1 MARNRVIRTTK
12 YKLSEI
18 KDSHPEIYQEATE
31 LFVEYER
38 YKTTLVEEY
47 RKLQEA
53 VADFDISRAMTTK
66 SVGRFFRKVGEAI
79 GLVKVEPQWWVYRD
93 KEGNIILESAF
104 TERDYRNATRA
115 QKAGL
120 SREVQS
126 EDGAELFEQDEEEGK
141 HEDESI
147 GFSAP

>member
-1 MARNRVIRTTK
+1 MARNRIIRTTK

-18 KDSHPEIYQEATE
+18 KDSHPEVFQEATE

-66 SVGRFFRKVGEAI
+66 SVGRFYRKVGEAI
-79 GLVKVEPQWWVYRD
+79 GLVKVEPQWWAYRD

-141 HEDESI
+141 HEEESI